1 MIVRQVTIHDPYGL
15 HARPAA
21 VLARKAKSF
30 DADISLCV
38 ENKKADAKSI
48 LDILG
53 LAVGPGMVVNI
64 EASGRD
70 AGMALDEICD
80 LIGNGMCEEK
90 EQLSSQRR
98 FSESHVFRN
107 TVHAA
112 EEFVKSEVFHVHN
125 YLRNSVRVQPDKTME
140 NFAR

>member
-21 VLARKAKSF
+21 MLARKAKSF
-30 DADISLCV
+30 DADINLCV

-64 EASGRD
+64 EASGND

-80 LIGNGMCEEK
+80 LIGNGMREEK
-90 EQLSSQRR
+90 ERLLDQRK
-98 FSESHVFRN
+98 FPDKDVFRN

-112 EEFVKSEVFHVHN
+112 EEFVKSEVFHVQS
-125 YLRNSVRVQPDKTME
+125 YLRNSVRVQPEKTVE
-140 NFAR
+140 NYAR